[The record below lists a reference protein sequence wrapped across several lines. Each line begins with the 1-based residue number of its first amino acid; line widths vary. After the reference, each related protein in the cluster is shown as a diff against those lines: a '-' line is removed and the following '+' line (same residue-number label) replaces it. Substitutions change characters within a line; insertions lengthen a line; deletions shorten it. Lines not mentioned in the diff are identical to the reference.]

1 MVLPCSRLGC
11 IIFAS
16 VLQQPGLDHGPDESH
31 WMRTARRASMRWRT
45 STSPRC
51 RRNAQLKQHTQAWEG
66 SPTGCAPPRA
76 RARRRTRPANHP
88 LEWNTQTWQRV
99 RQRRHLGIEGI
110 RSLGSICTRRLSHTS
125 LECAALAS
133 KLTRPVAHPSTFTAC
148 RRSCAAFTRLAGIF
162 SRSVPQTLQGLK
174 TWLAYSAEVCH
185 EPCRDRRPGQHI
197 LQKCATNVS
206 GIGGGQHIQQKS
218 ATDAPRM
225 EGLASILGRSV
236 PRTLQASKA

>member
-1 MVLPCSRLGC
+1 
-11 IIFAS
+11 
-16 VLQQPGLDHGPDESH
+16 
-31 WMRTARRASMRWRT
+31 MRTATRASMRWRT
-45 STSPRC
+45 SSSPRW
-51 RRNAQLKQHTQAWEG
+51 RRNAQPKQHTHGRA
-66 SPTGCAPPRA
+66 APLDVRRLTRA
-76 RARRRTRPANHP
+76 RAHARVWRRTRPANHP

-162 SRSVPQTLQGLK
+162 SRSEPQTFQGLK

-206 GIGGGQHIQQKS
+206 GIGPGQHIQQKS

-225 EGLASILGRSV
+225 EGLASIFGRSV